1 MGHQLHGMRRV
12 CGNVSPALR
21 ADLKAMVHERWETS
35 PVSER
40 GYWFARSSRPA
51 ALRPSG
57 ARDQD
62 RLPKSDTG
70 APGIGTNGPGQLGM
84 ARVRVLTCG
93 LEWAVLGLNQ

>member
-21 ADLKAMVHERWETS
+21 AELKAMVHERWETS

-84 ARVRVLTCG
+84 ARVRVLTCC
-93 LEWAVLGLNQ
+93 